1 MTESPSEVVAQR
13 LKQLRRARG
22 WSAQRLAEECARLGA
37 PHLSASVIA
46 NIETGRK
53 DSAGKRRREVT
64 VEELLIFSYA
74 LNAPTVA
81 LLVPFTSEQMQI
93 TPNVTASPDAALGW
107 LLGGEPL
114 LLPDGTVR
122 DRETWSK
129 HEVAIRQYRHVWSI
143 FDEIY
148 ELWGLIDES
157 TTPPAPDD
165 LGDDQAAELEAF
177 RHNLE
182 ERVHVLARSLLGLRD
197 GDLPLPAVPTRLL
210 RDLDRLGYLPPLG
223 LQANAGGDDG
233 K

>member
-53 DSAGKRRREVT
+53 DAAGKRRREVT

-74 LNAPTVA
+74 LNTPAVA

-129 HEVAIRQYRHVWSI
+129 HEAAIRQYRHVWSI
-143 FDEIY
+143 CEDIY
-148 ELWGLIDES
+148 ELWTLIDES
-157 TTPPAPDD
+157 TNPTASDD
-165 LGDDQAAELEAF
+165 SGGDQAGERESF
-177 RHNLE
+177 RHQLD
-182 ERVHVLARSLLGLRD
+182 ERVHVLARNLLGLRD
-197 GDLPLPAVPTRLL
+197 GDLPLPAVPRRLQG
-210 RDLDRLGYLPPLG
+210 DLNRLGYLPELG
-223 LQANAGGDDG
+223 LPADSGADDG